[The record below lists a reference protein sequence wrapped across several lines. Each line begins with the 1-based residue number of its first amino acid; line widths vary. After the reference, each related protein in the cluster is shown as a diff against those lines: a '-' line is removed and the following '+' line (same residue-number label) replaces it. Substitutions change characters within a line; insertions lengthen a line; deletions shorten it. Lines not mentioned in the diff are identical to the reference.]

1 MFTADDNVNM
11 KNGSSEVTVC
21 EMSIFPLLQM
31 TFKVGDIGDGELQGC
46 SYQAKQQTSS
56 YL

>member
-11 KNGSSEVTVC
+11 QNGSSEVTVC

>member
-1 MFTADDNVNM
+1 MLTDDNVNM
-11 KNGSSEVTVC
+11 KNRSSEATIS
-21 EMSIFPLLQM
+21 EMSVFLLLQI
-31 TFKVGDIGDGELQGC
+31 TFKVGDGELQGC